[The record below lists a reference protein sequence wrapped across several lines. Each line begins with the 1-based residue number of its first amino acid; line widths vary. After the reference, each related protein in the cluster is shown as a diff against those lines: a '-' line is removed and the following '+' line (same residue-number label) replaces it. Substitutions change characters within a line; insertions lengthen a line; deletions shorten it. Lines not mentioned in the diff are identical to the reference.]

1 VQSTVVETR
10 PMPGYLGLLRYL
22 PWIGVVA
29 LVAVTPQLAAGN
41 AYYQTLLIEAATYAV
56 ANLGF
61 TLILGYTGQISL
73 AQAAFFG
80 IGAYITALFA
90 VHGHSIWIGF
100 VLGMLGAAAAGL
112 ILGLASVRMGGHY
125 LAMAT
130 IGLQVLLTLVLNN
143 WLPVTGGPDGITG
156 IPRPSLFGTQ
166 LTDPT
171 SFLYFL
177 LIVLAL
183 VGSGLHLL
191 RHRTWGRSL
200 RVIRENELAANVL
213 GVNIYAGKTMAFVLG
228 AAIAGLGGGLF
239 ASASLYVSPGDFTF
253 DQSVTFLAMTVVG
266 GAGSAFGTA
275 FGSFLLTFL
284 PELLR
289 FMSQVYLAVYGA
301 IVLVVI
307 IAMPNGIW
315 GFVETWWSRLVP
327 PAVRDVP
334 ERPGQVVFAEQLPPD
349 QPVLVLEGVSKS
361 FGGLKAVD
369 NVSFV
374 VEGARAHALVG
385 PNGSGKTTVLNL
397 ITGVYPVDAG
407 TIRLLTERL
416 DGKRPYAV
424 AALGVAR
431 TFQNIRLAPQMTV
444 LENVMLGYHR
454 HRRHGLLTEFVWS
467 PSLSADEREARQWAW
482 HALHYVGLADRAFE
496 QARNLA
502 HGQQRLVELA
512 RALAS
517 RPKVLLLDEP
527 AAGLNDAETQTLVS
541 LLRQLVAQGTTLLLI
556 EHDMNLVTKVASHV
570 TVLNFGQRIADG
582 TVHEVLNQPQVI
594 EAFLGREEEYAQA

>member
-1 VQSTVVETR
+1 MQGRRE
-10 PMPGYLGLLRYL
+10 PGYVGLLRYL
-22 PWIGVVA
+22 PWVGV
-29 LVAVTPQLAAGN
+29 LVLVVLTPLISSSST
-41 AYYQTLLIEAATYAV
+41 YYQTLLIEATTYAI

-61 TLILGYTGQISL
+61 ALILGYTGQISL

-80 IGAYITALFA
+80 VGAYIAGLVA
-90 VHGHSIWIGF
+90 VHGHSIWLGF
-100 VLGMLGAAAAGL
+100 LLGVLGAGVAGL
-112 ILGLASVRMGGHY
+112 ILGFASVKMGGHY

-130 IGLQVLLTLVLNN
+130 IGFQVLLTLVLTN
-143 WLPVTGGPDGITG
+143 WMPVTGGPDGVTG
-156 IPRPSLFGTQ
+156 IPRPSLFGVT
-166 LTDPT
+166 LSDPT
-171 SFLYFL
+171 SYLYFL
-177 LIVLAL
+177 LVVLAL

-191 RHRTWGRSL
+191 RHRTWGRAL
-200 RVIRENELAANVL
+200 RAIRENELAANVL
-213 GVNIYAGKTMAFVLG
+213 GVNIYYGKTMAFVLG
-228 AAIAGLGGGLF
+228 AAIAGLGGALY
-239 ASASLYVSPGDFTF
+239 ASAALYISPDEFSF

-275 FGSFLLTFL
+275 LGSYLLTFL

-289 FMSQVYLAVYGA
+289 FMHQIYLAVYGA

-307 IAMPNGIW
+307 ITMPNGIW
-315 GFVETWWSRLVP
+315 GFVEGWWNRLVP
-327 PAVRDVP
+327 PAVRDLP
-334 ERPGQVVFAEQLPPD
+334 EQPGRMVFAEQLPAD
-349 QPVLVLEGVSKS
+349 EPVLVLDGVSKS

-369 NVSFV
+369 NVSFE

-397 ITGVYPVDAG
+397 VTGVYPIDAG
-407 TIRLLTERL
+407 EIRLLAERL
-416 DGKRPYAV
+416 DGKRPYAI

-444 LENVMLGYHR
+444 IENVMLGYHR
-454 HRRHGLLTEFVWS
+454 HRRHGLLTEFLWS
-467 PSLSADEREARQWAW
+467 PRLQADERQARQWAW
-482 HALHYVGLADRAFE
+482 HALHYVGLADRAFD

-512 RALAS
+512 RALVS

-527 AAGLNDAETQTLVS
+527 AAGLNDAETQMLVG

-556 EHDMNLVTKVASHV
+556 EHDMNLVTKVATHV